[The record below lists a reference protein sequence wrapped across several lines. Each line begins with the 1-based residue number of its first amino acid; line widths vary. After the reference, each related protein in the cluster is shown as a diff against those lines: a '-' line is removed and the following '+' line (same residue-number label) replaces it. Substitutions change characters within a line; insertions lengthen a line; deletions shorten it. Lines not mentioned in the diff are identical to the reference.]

1 MSKHPPGPWRQCQAN
16 DGHCIC
22 GLIWSIPAD
31 VIVAQMSTDE
41 DSPPVTSDEAIANAA
56 LIAAVPDMLAALEDE
71 SHVSTAWMLDWVA
84 DRMVKVYGESENV
97 DFVQSIRKRAALC
110 RAALQKAKGTP

>member
-1 MSKHPPGPWRQCQAN
+1 MKNEPKDFPAPWRLSF
-16 DGHCIC
+16 DGD
-22 GLIWSIPAD
+22 A
-31 VIVAQMSTDE
+31 IVDGNSERILNIDGEELDYWPKALAVML
-41 DSPPVTSDEAIANAA
+41 AA
-56 LIAAVPDMLAALEDE
+56 PDMLAALEDE

-97 DFVQSIRKRAALC
+97 DFVLSIRKRAKLC